1 MEDKIPREVR
11 AWLYRIGAAV
21 VPLLVFYGVL
31 AEDAAA
37 LWLGVLGAVLGFGQA
52 TLASIHTPT
61 RPSADRNASPE
72 GIDPSAR
79 DNHPD
84 TR

>member
-1 MEDKIPREVR
+1 MNDKIPQEVR

-31 AEDAAA
+31 AEDAAS

-52 TLASIHTPT
+52 ALAAVHTPT
-61 RPSADRNASPE
+61 HPE
-72 GIDPSAR
+72 PGGSQLHGPPRS
-79 DNHPD
+79 
-84 TR
+84 

>member
-1 MEDKIPREVR
+1 MEDKIPQEVR
-11 AWLYRIGAAV
+11 AWLYRISAAV

-61 RPSADRNASPE
+61 HPSA
-72 GIDPSAR
+72 GPSAR

>member
-1 MEDKIPREVR
+1 VRKGLPVEDKIPQPVR
-11 AWLYRIGAAV
+11 AWLYRIGTAV

-31 AEDAAA
+31 AENAAA
-37 LWLGVLGAVLGFGQA
+37 LWVGLLGAVLGFGQSA
-52 TLASIHTPT
+52 MAAAHTPT
-61 RPSADRNASPE
+61 HPSA
-72 GIDPSAR
+72 GPSAR

>member
-1 MEDKIPREVR
+1 MNDKIPQPVR
-11 AWLYRIGAAV
+11 AWLYRVGAAV

-52 TLASIHTPT
+52 TLAAIHTST
-61 RPSADRNASPE
+61 HPSAS
-72 GIDPSAR
+72 PSAR

>member
-1 MEDKIPREVR
+1 MNDKVPQEVR
-11 AWLYRIGAAV
+11 AWLYRVGAAV

-31 AEDAAA
+31 ADDAAA
-37 LWLGVLGAVLGFGQA
+37 LWLGVLGAILGFSQA
-52 TLASIHTPT
+52 TLAAVHTST
-61 RPSADRNASPE
+61 RPSA
-72 GIDPSAR
+72 GPSAR

>member
-1 MEDKIPREVR
+1 MNDKIPQPVR
-11 AWLYRIGAAV
+11 AWLYRVGAAV

-52 TLASIHTPT
+52 TLAAIHTST
-61 RPSADRNASPE
+61 HPSA
-72 GIDPSAR
+72 GPSAR
-79 DNHPD
+79 DNRPD

>member
-1 MEDKIPREVR
+1 MEDKIPQPVR

-52 TLASIHTPT
+52 TLAAVHTPT
-61 RPSADRNASPE
+61 HPSA
-72 GIDPSAR
+72 GPSAR
-79 DNHPD
+79 DNYSD

>member
-1 MEDKIPREVR
+1 MNDKIPQPVR
-11 AWLYRIGAAV
+11 AWLYRVGAAV

-52 TLASIHTPT
+52 TLAAIHTST
-61 RPSADRNASPE
+61 THPSAGP
-72 GIDPSAR
+72 PAR

>member
-1 MEDKIPREVR
+1 MEDRIPQPVR

-37 LWLGVLGAVLGFGQA
+37 LWLGVLGAILGFGQA
-52 TLASIHTPT
+52 TLAAVHTPT
-61 RPSADRNASPE
+61 HSSAGPSV
-72 GIDPSAR
+72 R
-79 DNHPD
+79 DNYSD